1 MDAVRAPA
9 GPAPPIPGGRVITDI
24 ELRGVTKYYG
34 SVRALDDF
42 SFQVLAGE
50 FFTLLGP
57 SGCGKTTALR
67 SIAGF
72 VIPDAGEV
80 FIKGD
85 RVTALPPHR
94 RRVGM
99 VFQHYALF
107 PHRTVAQ
114 NIAFGLRMQRA
125 SRHDIARRVDE
136 ALALVQL
143 PGYGDRFPRQLSGG
157 EQQRVALARAAVTRP
172 TVLLLDEPLGAL
184 DKKLRERR
192 QMELKR
198 LQREIGITTI
208 YVTHDQEEAL
218 TMSDRIAVMQSGRIE
233 QIGSPLEIYERPDN
247 AFVAD
252 FIGTT
257 NLLRGRLIHHD
268 GRIATVDC
276 GGAKLRVAD
285 RVPADPREVAVALR
299 PEKVHLDAAEP
310 FSNTL
315 SARVTQLV
323 YMGDTIAYSLRTDEG
338 LELQA
343 SEPARRGAV
352 RYTMGSR
359 VTVSFDAD
367 TACLLRS

>member
-1 MDAVRAPA
+1 MLEQGNQVADV
-9 GPAPPIPGGRVITDI
+9 
-24 ELRGVTKYYG
+24 ELRGITKRYG

-42 SFQVLAGE
+42 SLQVSAGE

-72 VIPDAGEV
+72 VTPDGGEV
-80 FIKGD
+80 FIKGT
-85 RVTALPPHR
+85 RVTLLPPHR

-114 NIAFGLRMQRA
+114 NIAFGLRMQRTP
-125 SRHDIARRVDE
+125 RPEIDRRVEE

-143 PGYGDRFPRQLSGG
+143 PEHGRRFPRQLSGG
-157 EQQRVALARAAVTRP
+157 EQQRVALARAVVTRP

-184 DKKLRERR
+184 DKKLRERM
-192 QMELKR
+192 QVELKR

-218 TMSDRIAVMQSGRIE
+218 TMSDRIAVMRSGRAE
-233 QIGSPLEIYERPDN
+233 QTGSPLEIYERPRN

-257 NLLRGRLIHHD
+257 NLLRGRLVHHD
-268 GRIATVDC
+268 GQVATVDC
-276 GGAKLRVAD
+276 RGAKLRVAD
-285 RVPADPREVAVALR
+285 AVPGEAGEAVIALR
-299 PEKVHLDAAEP
+299 PEKVYLDTAEP
-310 FSNTL
+310 MENVL
-315 SARVTQLV
+315 PAAVTQLV
-323 YMGDTIAYSLRTDEG
+323 YMGDTIVYSLRTDEG
-338 LELQA
+338 IELQA
-343 SEPARRGAV
+343 SLLSRSGTLPHPV
-352 RYTMGSR
+352 GSR
-359 VTVSFDAD
+359 VTAGFRAE
-367 TACLLRS
+367 TASLLRA